1 MKKLIWMGLA
11 IAGLSALAMPGVAMA
26 GDEDDARIAIAG
38 AKAKLDAAEKAGV
51 GGNAGDMLSRSRAV
65 LDNANAKLR
74 KDEDRYALV
83 LAREADALADLA
95 AATSEM
101 RALESERSKIAV
113 N

>member
-1 MKKLIWMGLA
+1 MNKLVLTGLA
-11 IAGLSALAMPGVAMA
+11 VACLSGSVTPALA
-26 GDEDDARIAIAG
+26 GDEDGARVAIATAQG
-38 AKAKLDAAEKAGV
+38 KLDSAEKAGV
-51 GGNAGDMLSRSRAV
+51 GGNAGDLLSQSRTV
-65 LDNANAKLR
+65 LGKASAKFH

>member
-11 IAGLSALAMPGVAMA
+11 IAGLSAFAMPGVAIA
-26 GDEDDARIAIAG
+26 GDEDDARVAIAG
-38 AKAKLDAAEKAGV
+38 ATAKLDAAEKAGV
-51 GGNAGDMLSRSRAV
+51 GGNAGDMLSKTRSV
-65 LDNANAKLR
+65 LDSAKARFR
-74 KDEDRYALV
+74 KDDDRYALV

-101 RALESERSKIAV
+101 RALESERSKIVV

>member
-1 MKKLIWMGLA
+1 MIKLIWIGLA
-11 IAGLSALAMPGVAMA
+11 VAGLSAFAVPGTAVA
-26 GDEDDARIAIAG
+26 GDEDDARVAIAT
-38 AKAKLDAAEKAGV
+38 AKGKLDAAEKAGV
-51 GGNAGDMLSRSRAV
+51 GGNAGDVLSQSRTA
-65 LDNANAKLR
+65 LESASAKFG

-101 RALESERSKIAV
+101 RTLEGERSKIAI